1 MAYYELVDGCMSE
14 EESRDFRVLAASGE
28 DNALTR
34 AAAKLLGTDTRRS
47 AVQALLLAARAQQV
61 LHEGFIEAA
70 RVCSRRLFTADMGS
84 PPQQTALFNAH
95 QKLGARL
102 VEFGGWN
109 MPVQYSGIVEEHKA
123 VRTAAGLFD
132 ISHMGEFL
140 VSGDGAL
147 HFLDGLL
154 TNDLTRLQVGQ
165 GQYTLM
171 LDDHGG
177 VIDDLIIYRMEES
190 EYLLVVNASKIEE
203 DRNHITEYLPE
214 EVTFAD
220 LSGSYSAVA
229 LQGPKALE
237 IARAFLGVDWLE
249 PKRNEITRFS
259 WKGISILTAR
269 TGYTGEDGLEIF
281 FSSDAA
287 ETVFLALLDAGQP
300 LGLKPCGLGARDTL
314 RLEACYPLNGNDLS
328 AAHTA
333 LAAGLDPFLGLGKT
347 SSYPGK
353 NFLLEQKAAGPK
365 FKLVAFRVK
374 EKGPPPRPHY
384 LLFSGPDH
392 VGDVT
397 SGAPSPT
404 LGYGIGLAYVRI
416 DCAAPGTILEM
427 EVRGSRVPVE
437 VVKKPFY
444 KRAA

>member
-1 MAYYELVDGCMSE
+1 MS
-14 EESRDFRVLAASGE
+14 
-28 DNALTR
+28 
-34 AAAKLLGTDTRRS
+34 
-47 AVQALLLAARAQQV
+47 
-61 LHEGFIEAA
+61 
-70 RVCSRRLFTADMGS
+70 S
-84 PPQQTALFNAH
+84 PIRQTSLFNAH

-109 MPVQYSGIVEEHKA
+109 MPVQYTGIVEEHKA
-123 VRTAAGLFD
+123 VRETAGLFD

-140 VSGDGAL
+140 IEGDGAL
-147 HFLDGLL
+147 KFLDGLL
-154 TNDLTRLQVGQ
+154 TNDLTRLKVGQ

-171 LDDHGG
+171 LDDQGG
-177 VIDDLIIYRMEES
+177 VLDDLIIYRVKECEF
-190 EYLLVVNASKIEE
+190 LLVVNASKIEE

-214 EVTFAD
+214 HVSFAD
-220 LSGSYSAVA
+220 VSGAYSAVA

-237 IARAFLGVDWLE
+237 IARAFLGAGWAE
-249 PKRNEITRFS
+249 PKRNEITTYS
-259 WKGISILTAR
+259 WNCQEVLTAR

-281 FSSDAA
+281 FSNDIA
-287 ETVFLALLDAGQP
+287 EKFFLALLEAGKP

-328 AAHTA
+328 TAHTA
-333 LAAGLDPFLGLGKT
+333 LAAGLDPFLGLAKE

-353 NFLLEQKAAGPK
+353 NFLLEQKAAGLR

-392 VGDVT
+392 VGEVT

-416 DCAAPGTILEM
+416 DCAEPGTVLEM
-427 EVRGSRVPVE
+427 EVRNSRVAVE

-444 KRAA
+444 KRPS